1 MHQNSRV
8 STNTNVDM
16 AFWNLKFNDFD
27 YSSKVTTV
35 YLLELKEGEPKDG
48 IIIFLEL

>member
-27 YSSKVTTV
+27 YSSKVTTRT
-35 YLLELKEGEPKDG
+35 ERRGA
-48 IIIFLEL
+48 